1 MSAPAETTGAAAR
14 ELDGVLLAVL
24 ANRFEA
30 IVREMTN
37 TLFRTGRSA
46 VLNMARDFS
55 CSIVSAGDELLAA
68 AEGLQVHVL
77 GAGLQTASMRELH
90 PELREGDAFLHNDP
104 YLGNTHTADFTLLV
118 PVFFGGKHVFTACA
132 KAHQADCGNADPST
146 YMPYAADL
154 YAEGGL
160 NFPCVQIQCDYHD
173 IEDIIRMCKRRI
185 RVPDMWYGDYL
196 AMVGAG
202 RIGERRIVETIERYG
217 LARIESFVESWLDYS
232 ERRAE
237 KAIAELPSVK
247 LSASSPHDPM
257 PGHEQGIPVNVGLE
271 IDGEAGRIV
280 VDLRDNVDCLDDG
293 LNLSECSAMAGAV
306 IGIFNCLDSD
316 LPHNAGSF
324 RRIEVKIR
332 AGSAIGGLEFP
343 HSASMATTNLLNR
356 LINSVQT
363 AIAGLGE
370 GRGLAEGAGAM
381 GVGFAVFSGHDR
393 RSGSPYVNQ
402 MVIGNNGG
410 PGSARADGWVTYAMP
425 DCAKTVYIDSVEV
438 LEQRYPLRIRSLRLL
453 ADSGGAG
460 AHRGGPGSEIVYG
473 PVADP
478 MQSFYFAD
486 FAVNPPQGVLGGG
499 PGAAARAA
507 KIEADGTEVER
518 NAIGD
523 VELAPG
529 EWVLGVESGGGGYG
543 DPLAR
548 DPELV
553 RADVLEGWV
562 SPEQAEASYGVI
574 LEGSVDEESLAV
586 HREKTR
592 ALREE
597 RRGGDAELD
606 NNPKGR
612 PVVDREV

>member
-1 MSAPAETTGAAAR
+1 VNTDVRTAGDGTRR

-37 TLFRTGRSA
+37 TLFRTGRSS

-55 CSIVSAGDELLAA
+55 CSIVSADDQLLAA

-77 GAGLQTASMRELH
+77 GAGLQTGSMRELH
-90 PELREGDAFLHNDP
+90 PDLAEGDAFLHNDP

-118 PVFFGGKHVFTACA
+118 PVFHEGRHVFTACA
-132 KAHQADCGNADPST
+132 KAHQADCGNAAPST
-146 YMPYAADL
+146 YMPYATDL
-154 YAEGGL
+154 YEEGGL
-160 NFPCVQIQCDYHD
+160 NFPCVQIQRGHRD
-173 IEDIIRMCKRRI
+173 IEDIVRMCRRRI
-185 RVPDMWYGDYL
+185 RVADMWYGDYL

-202 RIGERRIVETIERYG
+202 RIGERRIKETVERYGIETIE
-217 LARIESFVESWLDYS
+217 AFVADWLDYS
-232 ERRAE
+232 EQRAE
-237 KAIAELPSVK
+237 AALRELPSCK
-247 LSASSPHDPM
+247 LHASSPHDPM
-257 PGHEQGIPVNVGLE
+257 PGHPDGIPVGVE
-271 IDGEAGRIV
+271 IEVDGEAGRVV
-280 VDLRDNVDCLDDG
+280 VDLTDNVDCLDNG
-293 LNLSECSAMAGAV
+293 LNLSRCSAMAGSV
-306 IGIFNCLDSD
+306 IGVFNCLDPD
-316 LPHNAGSF
+316 IPHNAGSF

-332 AGSAIGGLEFP
+332 EGSAIGGLEFP
-343 HSASMATTNLLNR
+343 HSASVATTNLLNR
-356 LINSVQT
+356 VINSVQA
-363 AIAGLGE
+363 AIATVGE

-381 GVGFAVFSGHDR
+381 GVGFAVFSGHDSR
-393 RSGSPYVNQ
+393 TDTPYVNQ

-410 PGSARADGWVTYAMP
+410 PGSARADGWVTYGMP
-425 DCAKTVYIDSVEV
+425 DCAKTIYIDSVEV

-507 KIEADGTEVER
+507 KIEADGTESPR

-523 VELAPG
+523 VELVPG

-543 DPLAR
+543 NPLDR
-548 DPELV
+548 DPERV
-553 RADVLEGWV
+553 REDVLEGWV
-562 SPEQAEASYGVI
+562 SIAQALETYGVVVGGKA
-574 LEGSVDEESLAV
+574 EDESLVVNWDA
-586 HREKTR
+586 T
-592 ALREE
+592 E
-597 RRGGDAELD
+597 RRRARMRGD
-606 NNPKGR
+606 G
-612 PVVDREV
+612 EVRQP

>member
-1 MSAPAETTGAAAR
+1 MSAAGTSATD
-14 ELDGVLLAVL
+14 LDGVLVAVL

-37 TLFRTGRSA
+37 TLFRTGRSS

-55 CSIVSAGDELLAA
+55 CSIVSADDQLLAA

-90 PELREGDAFLHNDP
+90 PDAVAGDAFLHNDP

-118 PVFFGGKHVFTACA
+118 PVFVGGEHVFTACA
-132 KAHQADCGNADPST
+132 KAHQADCGNSSPST
-146 YMPYAADL
+146 YMPYATDL

-160 NFPCVQIQCDYHD
+160 NFPCVQIQRDYND
-173 IEDIIRMCKRRI
+173 IDDIIRMCRRRI

-202 RIGERRIVETIERYG
+202 RIGERRIIETIERYG
-217 LARIESFVESWLDYS
+217 LETIKGFVASWLDYS

-237 KAIAELPSVK
+237 KAISAMRSASVK
-247 LSASSPHDPM
+247 ATSPHDPM
-257 PGHEQGIPVNVGLE
+257 PDHPEGIPVNVGLE
-271 IDGEAGRIV
+271 IDAEAGRVV

-293 LNLSECSAMAGAV
+293 LNLSRCSAMAGAV
-306 IGIFNCLDSD
+306 IGIFNCLDPD

-324 RRIEVKIR
+324 RRIEVLIR
-332 AGSAIGGLEFP
+332 EGSAIGGLEFP

-363 AIAGLGE
+363 AIAGTGHGL
-370 GRGLAEGAGAM
+370 GLAEGAGAM
-381 GVGFAVFSGHDR
+381 GVGFAVFSGHDS

-410 PGSARADGWVTYAMP
+410 PASARADGWVTYAMP

-438 LEQRYPLRIRSLRLL
+438 LEQRYPIRIRSLRLQ

-460 AHRGGPGSEIVYG
+460 EHRGAPGSEIVYG
-473 PVADP
+473 PTSDP
-478 MQSFYFAD
+478 MQAFYFAD
-486 FAVNPPQGVLGGG
+486 FAANPPLGVLGGG
-499 PGAAARAA
+499 AGAAARAA
-507 KIEADGTEVER
+507 KIDAEGQETGR
-518 NAIGD
+518 PAIGD
-523 VELAPG
+523 VELSPG

-543 DPLAR
+543 DPLDR
-548 DPELV
+548 DPEAV
-553 RADVLEGWV
+553 RHDVLEGWV
-562 SPEQAEASYGVI
+562 SAAAASDVYGVI
-574 LEGSVDEESLAV
+574 LEGDRQRGPLTV
-586 HREKTR
+586 
-592 ALREE
+592 REE
-597 RRGGDAELD
+597 ETQARRRELRAGQGQFEEKS
-606 NNPKGR
+606 NPHGR
-612 PVVDREV
+612 PSVGREV

>member
-1 MSAPAETTGAAAR
+1 MDGGAKPAGAVGTQ
-14 ELDGVLLAVL
+14 LDQVLTAVL

-37 TLFRTGRSA
+37 TLFRTGRSS

-55 CSIVSAGDELLAA
+55 CSIVAADDQLLAA

-90 PELREGDAFLHNDP
+90 PDAVEGDAFLHNDP

-118 PVFFGGKHVFTACA
+118 PVFAGGEHVFTACA

-160 NFPCVQIQCDYHD
+160 NFPCVQIQRDYRD
-173 IEDIIRMCKRRI
+173 IEDIVRICRRRI
-185 RVPDMWYGDYL
+185 RVPEMWYGDYL

-202 RIGERRIVETIERYG
+202 RIGERRVVELIERYG
-217 LARIESFVESWLDYS
+217 LGTIKDFVSEWLDYS
-232 ERRAE
+232 ERRAAA
-237 KAIAELPSVK
+237 AISELPSCR
-247 LSASSPHDPM
+247 LRAESPHDPM
-257 PGHEQGIPVNVGLE
+257 PGHPDGIPVNVEVE

-280 VDLRDNVDCLDDG
+280 VDLGDNVDCLDSG
-293 LNLSECSAMAGAV
+293 LNLSECAAMGGAL
-306 IGIFNCLDSD
+306 IGIFNCLDPD

-324 RRIEVKIR
+324 RRIEVRIR
-332 AGSAIGGLEFP
+332 EGSAIGGLVFP
-343 HSASMATTNLLNR
+343 HSSSMATTNLENR
-356 LINSVQT
+356 LINSVQA
-363 AIAGLGE
+363 AIAQLGE

-381 GVGFAVFSGHDR
+381 GVGFAVFSGHD
-393 RSGSPYVNQ
+393 SATDSPYVNQ

-410 PGSARADGWVTYAMP
+410 PGSASADGWITYAMP

-438 LEQRYPLRIRSLRLL
+438 LEQRYPLRIRTLRLL
-453 ADSGGAG
+453 PDSGGAG
-460 AHRGGPGSEIVYG
+460 MRRGGPGSEIVYG

-486 FAVNPPQGVLGGG
+486 FAVNPPQGVLGGL
-499 PGAAARAA
+499 PGARAQAA
-507 KIEADGTEVER
+507 KIDADGVETPR

-529 EWVLGVESGGGGYG
+529 EWVKGIESGGGGYG
-543 DPLAR
+543 SPLDR

-553 RADVLEGWV
+553 RVDALEGWISLPAAREV
-562 SPEQAEASYGVI
+562 YGVVLAGEI
-574 LEGSVDEESLAV
+574 GDESLAV
-586 HREKTR
+586 SGEETK
-592 ALREE
+592 ALRAEM
-597 RRGGDAELD
+597 RGG
-606 NNPKGR
+606 
-612 PVVDREV
+612 REETG